1 MIGRNTAPMEDL
13 VWVKGLRLRA
23 AREAAGLRLV
33 DAAKGIMSPA
43 NLSRIERHER
53 YKLPRSA
60 VLGLATRLGPV
71 STDSSDLQP
80 WPREVGHTAID
91 LLRRWRF
98 STALLVLRSRDAVLA
113 PVDHMAEVQ
122 AQILG

>member
-1 MIGRNTAPMEDL
+1 MDDL

-33 DAAKGIMSPA
+33 DAAHGIMSPA

-60 VLGLATRLGPV
+60 VLGLATRLGLV
-71 STDSSDLQP
+71 STGSADLQA

-113 PVDHMAEVQ
+113 PIDQ
-122 AQILG
+122 AIRQSGRIFGVGNQQIL